1 METDAPTADHA
12 SLAPA
17 NYPEQARETHSQG
30 TCVVKV
36 AVDAD
41 GEPTGVDRADCN
53 DVFFEAAADAAMRSR
68 FSSGDPR
75 TFTVEYPFSLDSG
88 ISHDWRVSVLG
99 SGYGLCAHCADGGL
113 VNEDSVLLGFGRVSD
128 SFLASAYAGWRD
140 GGLEVGAGV
149 TATVF
154 WQSPF
159 SPVAGLRS
167 ALVFGEGDIP
177 TYHSFVADGGL
188 VLHPRGQR
196 WAIEVH
202 GGADLRLGRRYYRAM
217 RPDLG
222 VAVSWDFPPP
232 GTTTRLRARNTPT
245 VTAVVGPTAP
255 APAPVVAVAQDP
267 KEVQL
272 SDVTLMQAPPPVFPP
287 EAAALGLEGSCSVRV
302 SITAAGVADHVEP
315 ADCPGVF
322 YAASAKAAMQAS
334 FAPYIGPVSGTPTPV
349 TFAVTFDYKG
359 GQGALHAVANRA
371 ADIAPALEPHAAQL
385 LGCLDGARF
394 LNPALTGQVT
404 LGWRVVSGV
413 VVDVHVVDDTT
424 GSKPLVECLA
434 TGVRALRFAPALTA
448 DVPAYSWVV
457 P

>member
-1 METDAPTADHA
+1 MHA
-12 SLAPA
+12 
-17 NYPEQARETHSQG
+17 QG

-36 AVDAD
+36 RVDED
-41 GEPTGVDRADCN
+41 GEPAGVDRADCN
-53 DVFFEAAADAAMRSR
+53 DVFFEATSDAAMRSR

-113 VNEDSVLLGFGRVSD
+113 ATEDSVLLGFGRVLD

-140 GGLEVGAGV
+140 GGFELGAGV

-177 TYHSFVADGGL
+177 TYHSFVLDGGL
-188 VLHPRGQR
+188 VVHPRGQR
-196 WAIEVH
+196 WALEAH

-217 RPDLG
+217 RPVLG

-232 GTTTRLRARNTPT
+232 GTTQRLQARNTPT
-245 VTAVVGPTAP
+245 VTAVVGPP
-255 APAPVVAVAQDP
+255 PPVPPPVVVVAHDP
-267 KEVQL
+267 TQVQL
-272 SDVTLMQAPPPVFPP
+272 SDVTLTRSPTPEFPS
-287 EAAALGLEGSCSVRV
+287 EAATLGLEGSCSVRV
-302 SITAAGVADHVEP
+302 NITAQGVADHVEP
-315 ADCPGVF
+315 MDCPAVF
-322 YAASAKAAMQAS
+322 YAASAKAAKQAT
-334 FAPYIGPVSGTPTPV
+334 FAPYIGPVSGTAVPV
-349 TFAVTFDYKG
+349 AFTVTFDYKG
-359 GQGALHAVANRA
+359 GQGALHAVANGA
-371 ADIAPALEPHAAQL
+371 ADLAPALEKDAPRFR
-385 LGCLDGARF
+385 GCVEGA
-394 LNPALTGQVT
+394 LSSQPGLTGQVT

-413 VVDVHVVDDTT
+413 VLDVQVVENTT
-424 GSKPLVECLA
+424 GSRPLVECLA

>member
-17 NYPEQARETHSQG
+17 NYPHDARDAHAQG

-36 AVDAD
+36 TVDED
-41 GEPTGVDRADCN
+41 GEPAGVDRADCN
-53 DVFFEAAADAAMRSR
+53 DVFFEAASDAAMRSR

-88 ISHDWRVSVLG
+88 ISHDWRMSVLG

-113 VNEDSVLLGFGRVSD
+113 ATEDSVLLGFGRVSD
-128 SFLASAYAGWRD
+128 GFFASAYAGWRD
-140 GGLEVGAGV
+140 GGFELGAGV

-177 TYHSFVADGGL
+177 TYHSFVLDGGL
-188 VLHPRGQR
+188 VVHPRGQR
-196 WAIEVH
+196 WAIEAH

-217 RPDLG
+217 LPDLG
-222 VAVSWDFPPP
+222 VAVSWDFAPP
-232 GTTTRLRARNTPT
+232 GTTTRLQARNTPR

-267 KEVQL
+267 KEIQL
-272 SDVTLMQAPPPVFPP
+272 SDVTFLSEPKPVFPP
-287 EAAALGLEGSCSVRV
+287 EATTLGLEGSCSVRV
-302 SITAAGVADHVEP
+302 SITAEGVADHVEP
-315 ADCPGVF
+315 ADCPAVF
-322 YAASAKAAMQAS
+322 YTASANAAMQAS
-334 FAPYIGPVSGTPTPV
+334 FAPYIGPVSGTATPV
-349 TFAVTFDYKG
+349 SFAVTFDYKG

-371 ADIAPALEPHAAQL
+371 ADIAPALEQHEAQL
-385 LGCLDGARF
+385 RGCLDGARF
-394 LNPALTGQVT
+394 LNPDLTGQVT

-413 VVDVHVVDDTT
+413 VLDVHVVDNTT
-424 GSKPLVECLA
+424 GSKPLLECL
-434 TGVRALRFAPALTA
+434 TTSVRALRFESALTA